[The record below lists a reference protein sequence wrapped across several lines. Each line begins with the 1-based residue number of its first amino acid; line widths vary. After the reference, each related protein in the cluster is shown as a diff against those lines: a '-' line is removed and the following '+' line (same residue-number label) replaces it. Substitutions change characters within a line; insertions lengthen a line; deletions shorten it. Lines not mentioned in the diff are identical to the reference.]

1 MRSSVFSALLGLLT
15 PLQSQCIRLQTHAF
29 ARQFYSTTRRRS
41 ARGTYKLNARKHV
54 RLAAA
59 GGTLGAS
66 VLFFTDEIKYGYD
79 AAERTGR
86 VLTTLALCIN
96 E

>member
-1 MRSSVFSALLGLLT
+1 MRSTGFSGLRGLSR
-15 PLQSQCIRLQTHAF
+15 PIQSQSVQSQIRNLASLK
-29 ARQFYSTTRRRS
+29 YSNGTRSIKVAYR
-41 ARGTYKLNARKHV
+41 TKPRKAV

-66 VLFFTDEIKYGYD
+66 LLFFTDEIKYGYD

-86 VLTTLALCIN
+86 VMTTLAICIN

>member
-1 MRSSVFSALLGLLT
+1 MRCSCFTALPGLSR
-15 PLQSQCIRLQTHAF
+15 PIQSKCVQSRIPNFICRGYSNATRLNRVA
-29 ARQFYSTTRRRS
+29 YNTRP
-41 ARGTYKLNARKHV
+41 RKAV

-66 VLFFTDEIKYGYD
+66 LLFFTDEIKYGYD

-86 VLTTLALCIN
+86 VLTTLAVCIN